1 MTFEN
6 TSIFTTIGWDGD
18 RKFFAIEEHLDRLEI
33 YANKT
38 GKTFD
43 DKVKLNIKKKLKN
56 HVFSNINE
64 KSIDNLC
71 KPPGLVKIKLNS
83 DGDIFISDRSNKKNR
98 KCKFVKAITIEAPA
112 NLKMNK
118 GIKIGNHDA
127 YVKAYNIAKKHNGNV
142 ALLVDK
148 DAIIDGDRAT
158 LMVLDKDGTAW
169 VSSEEYGAIS
179 SITVELIK
187 NKLLDKGI
195 PISYGK
201 ITTDL
206 ILRCEDAIMLG
217 TGLGITQ
224 ISTIDERVF
233 NFPKSIL
240 FDAALSSL
248 NEVMNVKWTEI
259 KMG

>member
-118 GIKIGNHDA
+118 GIKSN
-127 YVKAYNIAKKHNGNV
+127 KALIIPGLYKFCAVEIPKWKL
-142 ALLVDK
+142 AL
-148 DAIIDGDRAT
+148 AI
-158 LMVLDKDGTAW
+158 V
-169 VSSEEYGAIS
+169 
-179 SITVELIK
+179 
-187 NKLLDKGI
+187 
-195 PISYGK
+195 
-201 ITTDL
+201 
-206 ILRCEDAIMLG
+206 
-217 TGLGITQ
+217 
-224 ISTIDERVF
+224 
-233 NFPKSIL
+233 
-240 FDAALSSL
+240 AAL
-248 NEVMNVKWTEI
+248 
-259 KMG
+259 